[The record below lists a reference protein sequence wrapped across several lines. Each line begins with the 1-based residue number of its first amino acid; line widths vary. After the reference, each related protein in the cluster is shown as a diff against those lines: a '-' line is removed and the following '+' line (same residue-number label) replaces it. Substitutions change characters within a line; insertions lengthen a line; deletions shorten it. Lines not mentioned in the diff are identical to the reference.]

1 MVDIFYSRVIWLK
14 VGLISSEEKTS
25 LSGFC
30 IYQAGSR
37 ISKQCPNLGTVL
49 PRPGSV
55 GNSNRIPIRFP
66 SDQQQDDRRH
76 DESNNDQTPFS
87 RPSIAFPALPMS
99 ACGPH
104 LRPDPAGCTGSYPC
118 TRPANTSNTP

>member
-1 MVDIFYSRVIWLK
+1 MVHIFYSRVIWLK

-49 PRPGSV
+49 PRRGSV

-87 RPSIAFPALPMS
+87 RPSIAFPALPVIFS
-99 ACGPH
+99 YTSLFRSLP
-104 LRPDPAGCTGSYPC
+104 RRGSVG
-118 TRPANTSNTP
+118 NSNRIGI